1 MYFVHFYWPKGLYMD
16 RRVMFNRGE
25 SLISFLNPVMHL
37 DFTLVTLEWH
47 QANQSCAFEYAGSM
61 PKLEIAQVKLFNKVS
76 RSNGTLDINLVPP

>member
-16 RRVMFNRGE
+16 RRVMFSRGE
-25 SLISFLNPVMHL
+25 SLIIFKPCDVPGFS
-37 DFTLVTLEWH
+37 LVTLEWH

-76 RSNGTLDINLVPP
+76 RSNGTLGINLVPP